1 MNQVTHQA
9 QRGKCVK
16 RRRKSPKNR
25 RGRRSEFWDVIGLV
39 VFNRFEDFISL
50 GPFINSIEALI
61 DSQEALTHSNPFV
74 HRSESAEEGELESDN
89 EMLNPMVSVTK
100 IDPSEIPEVSNRF
113 LMRAQPREDPERRS
127 SRDRSSRDR
136 DYDRDDR
143 GRERNF
149 GWSKKSVPVSRS
161 GRTIKGRGNFRYRTP
176 SRSRSR
182 SVTPEHWKAAQRN
195 VIKLTD
201 FERLGEQK
209 KAREAEITRRE
220 DERKKRH
227 AAMSQG
233 DGKKSFFELA
243 QEVPEPT
250 VITVASSLTRP
261 QKSGSVDLNAL
272 DYEESDSDKDSHEN
286 FKRNDGKN
294 GKSGSELRSRRN
306 TSHSRSKSPIKRRS
320 SSRDRFDRDR
330 RNFQPVNRNRFDNN
344 RWGNNRAVGRN
355 RFDNNRW
362 RSPRDRR
369 SRTRSRSSSR

>member
-1 MNQVTHQA
+1 
-9 QRGKCVK
+9 
-16 RRRKSPKNR
+16 
-25 RGRRSEFWDVIGLV
+25 
-39 VFNRFEDFISL
+39 
-50 GPFINSIEALI
+50 
-61 DSQEALTHSNPFV
+61 
-74 HRSESAEEGELESDN
+74 
-89 EMLNPMVSVTK
+89 MVSITK

-113 LMRAQPREDPERRS
+113 LMRAQPRVDRDRRGSRERS
-127 SRDRSSRDR
+127 SRDRSSKDR
-136 DYDRDDR
+136 DYDRDGDR

-195 VIKLTD
+195 VIKLTE

-209 KAREAEITRRE
+209 KAREAEITRRA

-227 AAMSQG
+227 DALSKG

-294 GKSGSELRSRRN
+294 GKSGSELRSRLN

-320 SSRDRFDRDR
+320 PSRDRFDRDR
-330 RNFQPVNRNRFDNN
+330 RNFQPANSDRFGDNN
-344 RWGNNRAVGRN
+344 RWGKNRAVGRN

-369 SRTRSRSSSR
+369 SRSRSRSGSR

>member
-1 MNQVTHQA
+1 
-9 QRGKCVK
+9 
-16 RRRKSPKNR
+16 
-25 RGRRSEFWDVIGLV
+25 
-39 VFNRFEDFISL
+39 
-50 GPFINSIEALI
+50 
-61 DSQEALTHSNPFV
+61 
-74 HRSESAEEGELESDN
+74 
-89 EMLNPMVSVTK
+89 MVSVTK

-113 LMRAQPREDPERRS
+113 LMRAQPQEDRERRS

-136 DYDRDDR
+136 DYDRDGDR

-294 GKSGSELRSRRN
+294 GKSGSELRSRR
-306 TSHSRSKSPIKRRS
+306 SRSKSPIIRRSS
-320 SSRDRFDRDR
+320 SSRDRSDRDR

-369 SRTRSRSSSR
+369 SRTRSRSGSR